1 MIYKELNFIENRHL
15 EDYFLVAHRLVTE
28 LKRDG
33 DVVMGPGWG
42 RMISSHVCYSLGI
55 TNINPVS
62 VGVEPIL
69 IWGDNKKVP
78 KIDIEVDEESYDLV
92 FLKAIKLFGY
102 KNVARMPV
110 RNNESKN
117 LSNHAWIG
125 MKANGIKKY
134 LHACALLICLD
145 GVKNHFA
152 VDEVK
157 DEKGNK
163 ILCAKEFIEDN
174 NNEEILR
181 FNILTSSILARIKRI
196 QQLIEKSGKNY
207 GAPVKS
213 CVYP

>member
-1 MIYKELNFIENRHL
+1 MSMIDTGL
-15 EDYFLVAHRLVTE
+15 
-28 LKRDG
+28 
-33 DVVMGPGWG
+33 WG
-42 RMISSHVCYSLGI
+42 KCHIQGI
-55 TNINPVS
+55 
-62 VGVEPIL
+62 
-69 IWGDNKKVP
+69 
-78 KIDIEVDEESYDLV
+78 
-92 FLKAIKLFGY
+92 
-102 KNVARMPV
+102 
-110 RNNESKN
+110 
-117 LSNHAWIG
+117 
-125 MKANGIKKY
+125 
-134 LHACALLICLD
+134 
-145 GVKNHFA
+145 A